1 MKILHIWNNLPVER
15 RELLLQIMRY
25 GVVGMGVTLAQ
36 AAVYWSL
43 ATLLLWHSQIANFV
57 GYLVAV
63 TSGYV
68 LHGKVTFKDAGH
80 NTGAAQGAAGHAAR
94 GFRFVIVSLLSLA
107 LNALWVW
114 LCVSRAHWPTWTPI
128 PAMIF
133 VTPAVVFVLNRQW
146 VFAPR
151 T

>member
-1 MKILHIWNNLPVER
+1 MKILHIWNNLPAER
-15 RELLLQIMRY
+15 RDLLLQIVRY

-43 ATLLLWHSQIANFV
+43 ATLLHWHSQIANFA

-63 TSGYV
+63 ASGYV
-68 LHGKVTFKDAGH
+68 LHGKVTFRDAD
-80 NTGAAQGAAGHAAR
+80 NAQGASGHAAR

-114 LCVSRAHWPTWTPI
+114 LCVSWAHWPTWTPI

-151 T
+151 G